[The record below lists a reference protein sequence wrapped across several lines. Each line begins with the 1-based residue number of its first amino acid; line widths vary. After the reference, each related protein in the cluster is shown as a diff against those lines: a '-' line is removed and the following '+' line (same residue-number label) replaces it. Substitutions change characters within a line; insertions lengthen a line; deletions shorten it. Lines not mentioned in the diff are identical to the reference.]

1 MIKQNNNISF
11 PWVLPKEK
19 SYEHIAR
26 IIIVVIYFELS
37 QYANTY
43 TQTESLLINHI
54 LQFSLKLIQNLET
67 FVPYY
72 MENDL
77 KEYVESKMTKIDDLQ
92 RRNNG
97 FENFVKY
104 FESCAFLKYLGR
116 LAGSGG
122 CTY

>member
-1 MIKQNNNISF
+1 MLKYKVLDEMLCVRSMYLSFFTFLILQNNS
-11 PWVLPKEK
+11 VLPQKTPK
-19 SYEHIAR
+19 
-26 IIIVVIYFELS
+26 
-37 QYANTY
+37 
-43 TQTESLLINHI
+43 
-54 LQFSLKLIQNLET
+54 SLKLIQNLET

-104 FESCAFLKYLGR
+104 FYFF
-116 LAGSGG
+116 
-122 CTY
+122 